1 MKNKAERLSLEH
13 FIKRAKEI
21 ESKREKLFLID
32 TGDFGELEFKRPTT
46 KEMLNYIDG
55 TSNSVQT
62 DSEDNVLSQDT
73 EGILDAS
80 KELVY
85 QCCSY
90 MQSQDLRESF
100 EIENPLDTP
109 VKIFGINK
117 TNEIAQEIMKKV
129 NGNNAIKK
137 ATEEIKNS

>member
-1 MKNKAERLSLEH
+1 MKNKLERLSLEH
-13 FIKRAKEI
+13 FIKKAMEI

-32 TGDFGELEFKRPTT
+32 TGDFGEIEFKRPTT

-62 DSEDNVLSQDT
+62 DSDGEVVSQDT

-90 MQSQDLRESF
+90 MQSTELRESF
-100 EIENPLDTP
+100 DIENPLDTP

-117 TNEIAQEIMKKV
+117 TNEIARKIMEKV
-129 NGNNAIKK
+129 NGNNSIKK
-137 ATEEIKNS
+137 ATEEIKN

>member
-1 MKNKAERLSLEH
+1 MKKKLERLSLEH
-13 FIKRAKEI
+13 FIKKAMEI

-62 DSEDNVLSQDT
+62 DGEDNVISQDT
-73 EGILDAS
+73 GGILDAS

-117 TNEIAQEIMKKV
+117 TNEIARKIMAKV
-129 NGNNAIKK
+129 NGNDLIKK
-137 ATEEIKNS
+137 ATEKIKN